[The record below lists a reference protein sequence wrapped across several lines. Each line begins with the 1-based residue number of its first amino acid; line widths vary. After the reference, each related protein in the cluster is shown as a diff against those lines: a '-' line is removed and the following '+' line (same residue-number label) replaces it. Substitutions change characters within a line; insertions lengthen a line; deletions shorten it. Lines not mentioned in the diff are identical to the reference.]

1 MSFQMKHISLLR
13 TILALIILMVN
24 GQWSTVNGQ
33 KLEWNLSAEGYFD
46 NGEGDDTYRTPM
58 TYSGLRITPELG
70 VSWDE
75 GKHSL
80 MGGYS
85 GLTEWGVKHGFTDG
99 IPVLYYRYQTKP
111 LTFTFGSF
119 KRDKLLGDYPSY
131 LMSDTIRYYRPIMQG
146 FAFQH
151 QHNRGYVEAFLD
163 WTGMRS
169 NTDREQF
176 MVGLSVKHAI
186 GKLANDVVFP
196 TYSSKFY
203 VGVEGY
209 YYHYALT
216 WQADAK
222 QHIHDYLVAHP
233 FVGYQLQSLTTDAF
247 VDVKLGALMS
257 FDRERH
263 IDNGKHTPIGFLGEV
278 DAKYKRWYLMETVYA
293 GGHQLPFG
301 KRFFGQYYWGD
312 TYYHASAYSRT
323 DVKFQFIRHKWVDA
337 FVGAIFHVTQKGLNW
352 HQMLTLRVNLG
363 SQQGTKL
370 KL

>member
-1 MSFQMKHISLLR
+1 MRKTTLLKA
-13 TILALIILMVN
+13 IVALAFFLVN
-24 GQWSTVNGQ
+24 GQWLMVHAQ
-33 KLEWNLSAEGYFD
+33 KVEWNLSAEGYFD
-46 NGEGDDTYRTPM
+46 NGEGDDTYRTTM
-58 TYSGLRITPELG
+58 TYSGLRVTPEIG
-70 VSWDE
+70 ISWDE

-85 GLTEWGVKHGFTDG
+85 GLAEWGVKHGFTDG
-99 IPVLYYRYQTKP
+99 TPIIYYRYQTKP

-119 KRDKLLGDYPSY
+119 HRDKLLGDYPSY
-131 LMSDTIRYYRPIMQG
+131 MISDTIRYYRPIIQG

-151 QHNRGYVEAFLD
+151 QHARGYFEAFLD

-169 NTDREQF
+169 DTTREQF

-186 GKLANDVVFP
+186 GKLDDSVVFP

-203 VGVEGY
+203 VGLEGY

-216 WQADAK
+216 WHADAT
-222 QHIHDYLVAHP
+222 QHIHDNLVAHP
-233 FVGYQLQSLTTDAF
+233 FVGYQLKSLTTEAS

-263 IDNGKHTPIGFLGEV
+263 MDGGKHTPIGFLGEI
-278 DAKYKRWYLMETVYA
+278 DAQYKRWFLSEIFYA
-293 GGHQLPFG
+293 GGHQQPFG
-301 KRFFGQYYWGD
+301 KRFFGEYYWGD
-312 TYYHASAYSRT
+312 TYYHAPAYSRT
-323 DVKFQFIRHKWVDA
+323 DIKFQFIRHKWVDGFA
-337 FVGAIFHVTQKGLNW
+337 GAVFNVTKAGLNW

-363 SQQGTKL
+363 SRQGTKL